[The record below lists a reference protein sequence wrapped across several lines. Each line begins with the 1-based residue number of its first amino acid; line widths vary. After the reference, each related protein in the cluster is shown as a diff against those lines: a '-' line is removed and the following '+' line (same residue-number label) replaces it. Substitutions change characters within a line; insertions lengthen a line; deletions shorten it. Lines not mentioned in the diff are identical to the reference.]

1 MKSGR
6 IYIHIPFCQKA
17 CTYCNFHFTT
27 RTDLINAYVQAL
39 VSEIHQRS
47 HTLAAEIQSVYF
59 GGGTPSLL
67 NPNQLNVI
75 LKTLTGYAK
84 LTPDTEITLEINPE
98 DTNQERVVQW
108 LDLGINR
115 FSVGVQS
122 LDEAELAWMGRI
134 HTINKTYKL
143 LELFYKNNVK
153 NYNLDLIF
161 GSGKS
166 SLEQWNIQLKNW
178 TAFNAPHISAYQ
190 LTVEPKTIL
199 ANRVKNRLY
208 HPPNEEILAEFFI
221 QTHDTLTQAGYHHY
235 EISNYAKPGFEASH
249 NAAYWRSEA
258 YIGLGPSAHSFNGI
272 SSRRVNLPGVASYIK
287 NAAMQVYQHENEVL
301 NENELFNEKILT
313 RLRTREGL
321 QWEEIRINFGTQA
334 LNNLKEA
341 LVKWKSYLEYD
352 EPGVRLNLRGMLI
365 SDAICRDLFR
375 T

>member
-67 NPNQLNVI
+67 NPDQLNVI

-84 LTPDTEITLEINPE
+84 LTPDAEITLEINPE

-161 GSGKS
+161 GSKVLLGCLDK
-166 SLEQWNIQLKNW
+166 IQIFLLSIPDRYTGLLTMAQTRAKLRSMFRRARHKN
-178 TAFNAPHISAYQ
+178 
-190 LTVEPKTIL
+190 
-199 ANRVKNRLY
+199 
-208 HPPNEEILAEFFI
+208 FI
-221 QTHDTLTQAGYHHY
+221 
-235 EISNYAKPGFEASH
+235 
-249 NAAYWRSEA
+249 
-258 YIGLGPSAHSFNGI
+258 
-272 SSRRVNLPGVASYIK
+272 
-287 NAAMQVYQHENEVL
+287 
-301 NENELFNEKILT
+301 
-313 RLRTREGL
+313 
-321 QWEEIRINFGTQA
+321 
-334 LNNLKEA
+334 
-341 LVKWKSYLEYD
+341 
-352 EPGVRLNLRGMLI
+352 LNLYL
-365 SDAICRDLFR
+365 LQ
-375 T
+375 